1 MFHSARIK
9 LTLWYLVII
18 MVVSGFFSLIV
29 YRGFTKELG
38 RGFHMQALRGAP
50 QQRIVVQERNG
61 FFRILPFLIYPEELP
76 PEEFIEIINLA
87 KKRFALQLLIVNGGI
102 LILAGTAGYF
112 LAGKTLKPIEV
123 MVENQKRFVADASH
137 ELRTPL
143 TSMKTETEVA
153 LKDKRLKTSD
163 LKKLLKSNLDEIDKM
178 KYFTDYLL
186 SLSRYETNGHDLS
199 IETVDLS
206 EAVHQAIERNK
217 AQAKLKKININTNLM
232 DVAIKGNPQSL
243 VELISIL
250 INNAIKYSDPD
261 SSLSL
266 STRKNK
272 KQAIIEIIDEG
283 VGIAEKDIPHIFD
296 RFYRVD
302 SSRSKTKADG
312 YGLGLSIAKSIV
324 DLHKGEIKVKST
336 LGKGTT
342 FIVILPVQLR

>member
-1 MFHSARIK
+1 MFQSARLK
-9 LTLWYLVII
+9 LTLWYLLII
-18 MVVSGFFSLIV
+18 MLVSGFFSLIV

-87 KKRFALQLLIVNGGI
+87 KKRFASQLLIINGGI

-250 INNAIKYSDPD
+250 INHAIKYSDPD

-266 STRKNK
+266 STRKTK
-272 KQAIIEIIDEG
+272 K
-283 VGIAEKDIPHIFD
+283 
-296 RFYRVD
+296 
-302 SSRSKTKADG
+302 
-312 YGLGLSIAKSIV
+312 
-324 DLHKGEIKVKST
+324 
-336 LGKGTT
+336 
-342 FIVILPVQLR
+342 